1 MAENSNLDAFAA
13 KYGLSSS
20 KPAVPT
26 AQSIQ
31 KPEDPT
37 KAFGKF
43 LADRTSN
50 SALSL
55 QDGNEYGRVNT
66 FDNSVTGAFKD
77 RYKAYGQDTYNRIG
91 FDPYINNELNFT
103 SKTNTYDDLKRWATA
118 SALPMVGLGFMSPL
132 NSYKDIATGNTFKGD
147 TDMAKDYEYYN
158 ALGYSSRGG
167 IGGFG
172 VNLLNSFSYS
182 AGILIEGAI
191 EGALIGAA
199 VGAVAGE
206 GIGAAPGAAI
216 GGLVEGISA
225 LTKVPRALFQTAKTI
240 GNIGKTVKGL
250 TAVNSAKNVWNA
262 VKTGGTTVGKIL
274 NPLENTTEAVMNLS
288 KWKDIDNMTGL
299 ARSAKTAGAFW
310 HDMMSMNMALSEGK
324 LEGGFSELKRYE
336 KLYNDHYAKFG
347 EAPDEET
354 QRKMVQNAREA
365 GITNTMWNTG
375 LVFYSNKIALPSLTR
390 AKFLKG
396 IPRLNAGKVVG
407 AVGKEFQLVVNNA
420 DDIAKASMEKVPISF
435 KNSLKALKSPR
446 KLGAVGLNYLKAN
459 LVEGLQEVGQ
469 DALSEA
475 VENYYDKIYKE
486 PSVRSNRMFAS
497 ALVDGIGKQSV
508 FSETFLSGFAMGTL
522 FQGPSTL
529 VKHGTRLGNRIFKSK
544 DSYDQYVK
552 EKSEDADR
560 IVNAFNNMT
569 GENAKYLFD
578 PSINSLANLS
588 LLAKRV
594 DNPDDA
600 TTKEI
605 KDDGAA
611 VFALSMLSSIK
622 NGTFDMYMDH
632 IKNYKNA
639 TPEEI
644 EEAWELE
651 KGEGQKALDNLDQAI
666 NNAKTIKNRYEFAG
680 KRFKPA
686 IVKEKFK
693 EGTEEHLI
701 AELYEQG
708 YKESLTSFVFLQD
721 SVDNTIQRLDKLYN
735 TAAKLEV
742 IAASPF
748 SNFAVLTN
756 NANKLDR
763 EIEMLKAD
771 IEIGSQSTE
780 PTTREEVDQKR
791 KLLKNLFKFQEA
803 QNKVTMSLALAK
815 EAGEKSEDFF
825 NALKEEGQD
834 IHAEYSQAFLNVLN
848 TIAGSTENQLKLQ
861 DQIEKN
867 GGFEQLYDALFDT
880 HLLKDDR
887 NILSDYINLLAE
899 PEEFYEHVNRNFK
912 FMKNLYDNRK
922 EYIKDVVNQEF
933 EIAENNEVL
942 TELATQGIFVDLD
955 KFADW
960 VENKQNIPDEFI
972 DTTNNMIINTSSVLY
987 PKYAAIFARAA
998 SASLRKAA
1006 GDPATEKQ
1014 KLDNRLEEINNK
1026 KKEEINKLREN
1037 YEQQFLQEVGRELDA
1052 IEQENSRINQD
1063 NVQLEKD
1070 KEAAQKDIDLL
1081 TKALET
1087 LGGKDIVKIN
1097 KAIDDLLDNNII
1109 SQEEYE
1115 RLTALDANDPAVINE
1130 FKGILGVVYNKDLS
1144 NEENYR
1150 AAGLIMVMPDFIA
1163 NEINNKKEILATA
1176 PAEPT
1181 DIESTTAYKVYTE
1194 AVEQVNGRYEK
1205 LTEEVKE
1212 AFAEKGIDENTVDPI
1227 SVNTSYDEM
1236 PEELQA
1242 QIDAEFDKFL
1252 AESGDDA
1259 SLKTVNPNA
1268 YEMQRENW
1276 IALNGRELISAYNQR
1291 VADEARARAE
1301 KLKEPP
1307 FLKYNKKQ
1315 VDPKTDT
1322 VFSLNQLYK
1331 QLSKLSESGKD
1342 LKGKD
1347 LTAQQK
1353 ADLKED
1359 LENLAGYLDAI
1370 AKSYKP
1376 KSIAQKT
1383 VDKIVERVVNRRGEV
1398 EDVIDEKGRKTRK
1411 FAGEETTTDIE
1422 RKSGESIEDFINRLF
1437 ENNYFVEVD
1446 GKQLFSLTQGRW
1458 GVVVNVGGIKVP
1470 FYQSTSGTDTKVVGQ
1485 WYPFFGDQGNWV
1497 IKGNSDDS
1505 NVGYGFKAIQDV
1517 QSFLN
1522 KNIKE
1527 TDAIALSNLVPT
1539 EVNQNKE
1546 DLRKLNESQIKAND
1560 NLSISKEA
1568 TAKRL
1573 SELMGYTVEEANKT
1587 KSDSELFA
1595 LASKKVF
1602 AELAALKGT
1611 TTTDIEVKKA
1621 ERRKRYYNGPANRMV
1636 QVQKDSENTPVTQE
1650 QIEEIEQVIEKAK
1663 ELGWDKNRLF
1673 RQLSSMGY
1681 SYAFGVNSEGYRN
1694 YLEDRLSGKTN
1705 IKVTSEFNFFEQLD
1719 AELAALEEGT
1729 TNTGKLRRVTEISSK
1744 IAKEKTNFDWAYNK
1758 KELILNKFKEILENE
1773 TDTNKAVSTFMGL
1786 FTRLSKTGAT
1796 KQFDSKRKL
1805 EAIEK
1810 ALKETP
1816 TLEKLSTLID
1826 DYAFIESTEAGT
1838 KVDELIRKFLTLDSD
1853 SGFLQI
1859 DYNGTIDINGTEYKV
1874 SDFMSKKAF
1883 DRMFGAGGIVSSIRS
1898 KMIDGEF
1905 VLFPENLVVFDKTL
1919 GITGEID
1926 LLGVNAKGEV
1936 MIIDIK
1942 TSKNWDN
1949 YEKENNYQQLSHRAQ
1964 LSIYSTLF
1972 YNMTGIKPKELKI
1985 LPLQIS
1991 VDVEGYVNDIDKA
2004 KVTILD
2010 KDGNP
2015 VKEANGKTN
2024 KKRLLAPG
2032 YYDLEFLDEIAD
2044 EGVIMIEP
2052 TFTDDISEDDYVE
2065 QGTEETLPTE
2075 GVLEETEELD
2085 GLTLNDLVNK
2095 QVIFNGT
2102 SGKLIVLE
2110 DGSYAVEKRNT
2121 KDTALY
2127 EQLLKELNRD
2137 LDEETNPEIRD
2148 LIKKSI
2154 DDTEANIEESKKDK
2168 VIEVVYHKLK
2178 PATNG
2183 SLTPSEL
2190 GISVITGITFPFQ
2203 VNNINGRAIKAEFT
2217 NNSET
2222 TAKINGVDYN
2232 VIRDN
2237 SGAIV
2242 ALSYRKNQALINEI
2256 DEEISYARTE
2266 LTRLSKQPYQVFMLN
2281 QLADL
2286 NARIDKLTKEQE
2298 ELLANNDL
2306 VFVKG
2311 GNSNDYIFALN
2322 SLPNSFQKATKAL
2335 KPADEKKD
2343 LKEIDRLSLSASIS
2357 TAITEIL
2364 DTEEYPETLDILFD
2378 VGVQGI
2384 TLSELDY
2391 IYNWIDKKVDEL
2403 YALSST
2409 VINRGDLVDD
2419 ISNQINALL
2428 QLKNDLNLIKII
2440 KDGKTKKPRFS
2451 KQQAAANKIFGTKEV
2466 QKRTSVP
2473 KNEKPTSRQTKT
2485 VSGQP
2490 AGEISTDELK
2500 DIVKAAKSVKPNFS
2514 STKTKTETE
2523 ENQDL
2528 FSEINSAKSKE
2539 ELETA
2544 YINTLNK
2551 RGDVSAT
2558 TVTEVYNKRKEEL
2571 NKVSSDTL
2579 KKGTLLYAK
2588 NPIFDG
2594 VENAVVEVVMLNPSS
2609 KQVVVKLFGT
2619 ETKKAF
2625 SEQEIKD
2632 NFIMYNKEAMEKS
2645 NVVEPVTETQKA
2657 KSTISKSSIK
2667 DLGTNPELLNKA
2679 KEDAKKD
2686 SKSRFSALKAASDK
2700 NNINNCD

>member
-1 MAENSNLDAFAA
+1 MAENSNLDAFAT

-20 KPAVPT
+20 KPAAPT

-103 SKTNTYDDLKRWATA
+103 SKTNTYDDLKRWVTA
-118 SALPMVGLGFMSPL
+118 SALPMIGLGFMSPL
-132 NSYKDIATGNTFKGD
+132 NSYKDVATGNTFKGD

-167 IGGFG
+167 VGGFG

-206 GIGAAPGAAI
+206 GIGAIPGAAI

-225 LTKVPRALFQTAKTI
+225 LTKIPRALFQTAKTI

-262 VKTGGTTVGKIL
+262 ARTGAVSVGKIL

-324 LEGGFSELKRYE
+324 LEGGFSELRRYE
-336 KLYNDHYAKFG
+336 KLYNEHYAKFG

-396 IPRLNAGKVVG
+396 LPRLNAGKVVG

-420 DDIAKASMEKVPISF
+420 DDIAKATMEKVPISF

-446 KLGAVGLNYLKAN
+446 KLGAVGLNYFKAN

-686 IVKEKFK
+686 LVKEKFK
-693 EGTEEHLI
+693 PGTEEYLK
-701 AELYEQG
+701 AELYEQA

-735 TAAKLEV
+735 TAAKLDP

-825 NALKEEGQD
+825 SALKEEGQD

-960 VENKQNIPDEFI
+960 VENKKNIPDEFI
-972 DTTNNMIINTSSVLY
+972 DTTNNMIINKSSVLY

-1037 YEQQFLQEVGRELDA
+1037 YEQQFLQEIGRELDTV
-1052 IEQENSRINQD
+1052 EQENSRINQD
-1063 NVQLEKD
+1063 NAQLEKD
-1070 KEAAQKDIDLL
+1070 KEDAQKDIDLL

-1087 LGGKDIVKIN
+1087 LGGKDVVKIN

-1115 RLTALDANDPAVINE
+1115 SLTALDANDPEAVNE
-1130 FKGILGVVYNKDLS
+1130 FKGILGVIYDKNLP

-1194 AVEQVNGRYEK
+1194 AVEQVNARYEK
-1205 LTEEVKE
+1205 LIQEVKE

-1227 SVNTSYDEM
+1227 SVNTPYDEM

-1276 IALNGRELISAYNQR
+1276 IALNGRELISNYNQK

-1307 FLKYNKKQ
+1307 FLKYSKKQ
-1315 VDPKTDT
+1315 VTSEDT
-1322 VFSLNQLYK
+1322 VFALNQLYK
-1331 QLSKLSESGKD
+1331 QLKRLFDTGKDADGKDVKLS
-1342 LKGKD
+1342 
-1347 LTAQQK
+1347 AQQK

-1376 KSIAQKT
+1376 KSLAQNT
-1383 VDKIVERVVNRRGEV
+1383 VDKIVERVINRRGEV
-1398 EDVIDEKGRKTRK
+1398 EDVVDAEGRKTRK
-1411 FAGEETTTDIE
+1411 FAGEETATDIE
-1422 RKSGESIEDFINRLF
+1422 TKKADIERRRQEELSTFDPMKDSTFAKL
-1437 ENNYFVEVD
+1437 
-1446 GKQLFSLTQGRW
+1446 
-1458 GVVVNVGGIKVP
+1458 IK
-1470 FYQSTSGTDTKVVGQ
+1470 
-1485 WYPFFGDQGNWV
+1485 
-1497 IKGNSDDS
+1497 
-1505 NVGYGFKAIQDV
+1505 
-1517 QSFLN
+1517 
-1522 KNIKE
+1522 KE
-1527 TDAIALSNLVPT
+1527 TSLRSSYALTPG
-1539 EVNQNKE
+1539 
-1546 DLRKLNESQIKAND
+1546 
-1560 NLSISKEA
+1560 
-1568 TAKRL
+1568 KRL
-1573 SELMGYTVEEANKT
+1573 KDELEA
-1587 KSDSELFA
+1587 A
-1595 LASKKVF
+1595 
-1602 AELAALKGT
+1602 
-1611 TTTDIEVKKA
+1611 
-1621 ERRKRYYNGPANRMV
+1621 
-1636 QVQKDSENTPVTQE
+1636 
-1650 QIEEIEQVIEKAK
+1650 EKATIQRGE
-1663 ELGWDKNRLF
+1663 ELGAEINAR
-1673 RQLSSMGY
+1673 Y
-1681 SYAFGVNSEGYRN
+1681 
-1694 YLEDRLSGKTN
+1694 
-1705 IKVTSEFNFFEQLD
+1705 D
-1719 AELAALEEGT
+1719 AELAALGETAEAPT
-1729 TNTGKLRRVTEISSK
+1729 KLRRVSEIASK

-1773 TDTNKAVSTFMGL
+1773 TDTNKAVSTFMAL

-1805 EAIEK
+1805 DAIEK
-1810 ALKETP
+1810 ALNETP

-1826 DYAFIESTEAGT
+1826 NYAFIESTDAGT
-1838 KVDELIRKFLTLDSD
+1838 KVDELIRKFLTLDSE
-1853 SGFLQI
+1853 SGFLEI
-1859 DYNGTIDINGTEYKV
+1859 SYDGVIDINDTEYKV

-1883 DRMFGAGGIVSSIRS
+1883 DRLFGPGGIVSSIRS

-1905 VLFPENLVVFDKTL
+1905 VLFPENLLVFDKTL

-1964 LSIYSTLF
+1964 LSIYATLF

-2015 VKEANGKTN
+2015 IKEANGKTN

-2052 TFTDDISEDDYVE
+2052 TFTDAISEDDVEE
-2065 QGTEETLPTE
+2065 QGTEETPPTE
-2075 GVLEETEELD
+2075 EVLEETEELD

-2102 SGKLIVLE
+2102 SGKLIVLD
-2110 DGSYAVEKRNT
+2110 DGSYAVEKSNT

-2127 EQLLKELNRD
+2127 VQLLAELERD
-2137 LDEETNPEIRD
+2137 LKEETNPEIRD
-2148 LIKKSI
+2148 LIQKSI
-2154 DDTEANIEESKKDK
+2154 DDTKANIEESKKDK

-2256 DEEISYARTE
+2256 DEELSYARTE

-2343 LKEIDRLSLSASIS
+2343 LKEIDRLSLSAAVSK
-2357 TAITEIL
+2357 AITEIL

-2391 IYNWIDKKVDEL
+2391 IYDWIDKKVDEL

-2409 VINRGDLVDD
+2409 VINRGDIIDD

-2539 ELETA
+2539 DLETA

-2571 NKVSSDTL
+2571 NKVSFDTL

-2594 VENAVVEVVMLNPSS
+2594 VENAVVEVTMLNPSS

>member
-167 IGGFG
+167 VGGFG

-686 IVKEKFK
+686 LVKEKFK
-693 EGTEEHLI
+693 EGTEDYLK
-701 AELYEQG
+701 AELYEQA

-742 IAASPF
+742 VAASPF

-1276 IALNGRELISAYNQR
+1276 IALNGRELISAYNQK

-1411 FAGEETTTDIE
+1411 FAGEETTPAL
-1422 RKSGESIEDFINRLF
+1422 GE
-1437 ENNYFVEVD
+1437 
-1446 GKQLFSLTQGRW
+1446 
-1458 GVVVNVGGIKVP
+1458 
-1470 FYQSTSGTDTKVVGQ
+1470 
-1485 WYPFFGDQGNWV
+1485 
-1497 IKGNSDDS
+1497 
-1505 NVGYGFKAIQDV
+1505 
-1517 QSFLN
+1517 
-1522 KNIKE
+1522 
-1527 TDAIALSNLVPT
+1527 
-1539 EVNQNKE
+1539 
-1546 DLRKLNESQIKAND
+1546 
-1560 NLSISKEA
+1560 
-1568 TAKRL
+1568 
-1573 SELMGYTVEEANKT
+1573 
-1587 KSDSELFA
+1587 
-1595 LASKKVF
+1595 
-1602 AELAALKGT
+1602 
-1611 TTTDIEVKKA
+1611 
-1621 ERRKRYYNGPANRMV
+1621 
-1636 QVQKDSENTPVTQE
+1636 
-1650 QIEEIEQVIEKAK
+1650 
-1663 ELGWDKNRLF
+1663 
-1673 RQLSSMGY
+1673 
-1681 SYAFGVNSEGYRN
+1681 
-1694 YLEDRLSGKTN
+1694 
-1705 IKVTSEFNFFEQLD
+1705 TSE
-1719 AELAALEEGT
+1719 APT
-1729 TNTGKLRRVTEISSK
+1729 KIRRVTEISSK

-1816 TLEKLSTLID
+1816 TLEKLNTLID
-1826 DYAFIESTEAGT
+1826 EYAFIESTEAGT

-1859 DYNGTIDINGTEYKV
+1859 DYNGTIDVNGTEYKV

-1883 DRMFGAGGIVSSIRS
+1883 DRLFGAGGIVSSIRS

-2032 YYDLEFLDEIAD
+2032 YYDLEFLDEIAN

-2052 TFTDDISEDDYVE
+2052 TFTDAISEDDVEE

-2075 GVLEETEELD
+2075 EVLEETEELD

-2102 SGKLIVLE
+2102 SGKLIVLD
-2110 DGSYAVEKRNT
+2110 DGSYAVEKSNT

-2127 EQLLKELNRD
+2127 VQLLAELNRD

-2256 DEEISYARTE
+2256 DEELSYARTE

-2343 LKEIDRLSLSASIS
+2343 LKEIDRLSLSAAVSK
-2357 TAITEIL
+2357 AITEIL

-2391 IYNWIDKKVDEL
+2391 IYDWIDKKVDEL

-2409 VINRGDLVDD
+2409 VINRGDLIDD

-2500 DIVKAAKSVKPNFS
+2500 DIVKAAKSVNPNFS

-2539 ELETA
+2539 DLETA

-2594 VENAVVEVVMLNPSS
+2594 VENAVVEVTMLNPSS

>member
-1 MAENSNLDAFAA
+1 
-13 KYGLSSS
+13 
-20 KPAVPT
+20 
-26 AQSIQ
+26 
-31 KPEDPT
+31 
-37 KAFGKF
+37 
-43 LADRTSN
+43 
-50 SALSL
+50 
-55 QDGNEYGRVNT
+55 
-66 FDNSVTGAFKD
+66 
-77 RYKAYGQDTYNRIG
+77 
-91 FDPYINNELNFT
+91 
-103 SKTNTYDDLKRWATA
+103 
-118 SALPMVGLGFMSPL
+118 
-132 NSYKDIATGNTFKGD
+132 
-147 TDMAKDYEYYN
+147 
-158 ALGYSSRGG
+158 
-167 IGGFG
+167 
-172 VNLLNSFSYS
+172 
-182 AGILIEGAI
+182 
-191 EGALIGAA
+191 
-199 VGAVAGE
+199 
-206 GIGAAPGAAI
+206 
-216 GGLVEGISA
+216 
-225 LTKVPRALFQTAKTI
+225 
-240 GNIGKTVKGL
+240 
-250 TAVNSAKNVWNA
+250 
-262 VKTGGTTVGKIL
+262 
-274 NPLENTTEAVMNLS
+274 
-288 KWKDIDNMTGL
+288 
-299 ARSAKTAGAFW
+299 
-310 HDMMSMNMALSEGK
+310 
-324 LEGGFSELKRYE
+324 
-336 KLYNDHYAKFG
+336 
-347 EAPDEET
+347 
-354 QRKMVQNAREA
+354 
-365 GITNTMWNTG
+365 
-375 LVFYSNKIALPSLTR
+375 
-390 AKFLKG
+390 
-396 IPRLNAGKVVG
+396 
-407 AVGKEFQLVVNNA
+407 
-420 DDIAKASMEKVPISF
+420 
-435 KNSLKALKSPR
+435 
-446 KLGAVGLNYLKAN
+446 
-459 LVEGLQEVGQ
+459 
-469 DALSEA
+469 
-475 VENYYDKIYKE
+475 
-486 PSVRSNRMFAS
+486 
-497 ALVDGIGKQSV
+497 
-508 FSETFLSGFAMGTL
+508 
-522 FQGPSTL
+522 
-529 VKHGTRLGNRIFKSK
+529 
-544 DSYDQYVK
+544 
-552 EKSEDADR
+552 
-560 IVNAFNNMT
+560 
-569 GENAKYLFD
+569 
-578 PSINSLANLS
+578 
-588 LLAKRV
+588 
-594 DNPDDA
+594 
-600 TTKEI
+600 
-605 KDDGAA
+605 
-611 VFALSMLSSIK
+611 
-622 NGTFDMYMDH
+622 
-632 IKNYKNA
+632 
-639 TPEEI
+639 
-644 EEAWELE
+644 
-651 KGEGQKALDNLDQAI
+651 
-666 NNAKTIKNRYEFAG
+666 
-680 KRFKPA
+680 
-686 IVKEKFK
+686 
-693 EGTEEHLI
+693 
-701 AELYEQG
+701 
-708 YKESLTSFVFLQD
+708 
-721 SVDNTIQRLDKLYN
+721 
-735 TAAKLEV
+735 
-742 IAASPF
+742 
-748 SNFAVLTN
+748 
-756 NANKLDR
+756 
-763 EIEMLKAD
+763 
-771 IEIGSQSTE
+771 
-780 PTTREEVDQKR
+780 
-791 KLLKNLFKFQEA
+791 
-803 QNKVTMSLALAK
+803 
-815 EAGEKSEDFF
+815 
-825 NALKEEGQD
+825 
-834 IHAEYSQAFLNVLN
+834 
-848 TIAGSTENQLKLQ
+848 
-861 DQIEKN
+861 
-867 GGFEQLYDALFDT
+867 
-880 HLLKDDR
+880 
-887 NILSDYINLLAE
+887 
-899 PEEFYEHVNRNFK
+899 
-912 FMKNLYDNRK
+912 
-922 EYIKDVVNQEF
+922 
-933 EIAENNEVL
+933 
-942 TELATQGIFVDLD
+942 
-955 KFADW
+955 
-960 VENKQNIPDEFI
+960 
-972 DTTNNMIINTSSVLY
+972 MIINKSSVLY

-1037 YEQQFLQEVGRELDA
+1037 YEQQFLQEIGRELDTV
-1052 IEQENSRINQD
+1052 EQENSRINQD
-1063 NVQLEKD
+1063 NAQLEKD
-1070 KEAAQKDIDLL
+1070 KEDAQKDIDLL

-1087 LGGKDIVKIN
+1087 LGGKDVVKIN

-1115 RLTALDANDPAVINE
+1115 SLTALDANDPEAVNE
-1130 FKGILGVVYNKDLS
+1130 FKGILGVIYDKNLP

-1194 AVEQVNGRYEK
+1194 AVEQVNARYEK
-1205 LTEEVKE
+1205 LIQEVKE

-1227 SVNTSYDEM
+1227 SVNTPYDEM

-1276 IALNGRELISAYNQR
+1276 IALNGRELISNYNQK

-1307 FLKYNKKQ
+1307 FLKYSKKQ
-1315 VDPKTDT
+1315 VTSEDT
-1322 VFSLNQLYK
+1322 VFALNQLYK
-1331 QLSKLSESGKD
+1331 QLKRLFDTGKDADGKDVKLS
-1342 LKGKD
+1342 
-1347 LTAQQK
+1347 AQQK

-1376 KSIAQKT
+1376 KSLAQNT
-1383 VDKIVERVVNRRGEV
+1383 VDKIVERVINRRGEV
-1398 EDVIDEKGRKTRK
+1398 EDVVDAEGRKTRK
-1411 FAGEETTTDIE
+1411 FAGEETATDIE
-1422 RKSGESIEDFINRLF
+1422 TKKADIERRRQEELSTFDPMKDSTFAKL
-1437 ENNYFVEVD
+1437 
-1446 GKQLFSLTQGRW
+1446 
-1458 GVVVNVGGIKVP
+1458 IK
-1470 FYQSTSGTDTKVVGQ
+1470 
-1485 WYPFFGDQGNWV
+1485 
-1497 IKGNSDDS
+1497 
-1505 NVGYGFKAIQDV
+1505 
-1517 QSFLN
+1517 
-1522 KNIKE
+1522 KE
-1527 TDAIALSNLVPT
+1527 TSLRSSYALTPG
-1539 EVNQNKE
+1539 
-1546 DLRKLNESQIKAND
+1546 
-1560 NLSISKEA
+1560 
-1568 TAKRL
+1568 KRL
-1573 SELMGYTVEEANKT
+1573 KDELEA
-1587 KSDSELFA
+1587 A
-1595 LASKKVF
+1595 
-1602 AELAALKGT
+1602 
-1611 TTTDIEVKKA
+1611 
-1621 ERRKRYYNGPANRMV
+1621 
-1636 QVQKDSENTPVTQE
+1636 
-1650 QIEEIEQVIEKAK
+1650 EKATIQRGE
-1663 ELGWDKNRLF
+1663 ELGAEINAR
-1673 RQLSSMGY
+1673 Y
-1681 SYAFGVNSEGYRN
+1681 
-1694 YLEDRLSGKTN
+1694 
-1705 IKVTSEFNFFEQLD
+1705 D
-1719 AELAALEEGT
+1719 AELAALGETAEAPT
-1729 TNTGKLRRVTEISSK
+1729 KLRRVSEIASK

-1773 TDTNKAVSTFMGL
+1773 TDTNKAVSTFMAL

-1805 EAIEK
+1805 DAIEK
-1810 ALKETP
+1810 ALNETP

-1826 DYAFIESTEAGT
+1826 NYAFIESTDAGT
-1838 KVDELIRKFLTLDSD
+1838 KVDELIRKFLTLDSE
-1853 SGFLQI
+1853 SGFLEI
-1859 DYNGTIDINGTEYKV
+1859 SYDGVIDINDTEYKV

-1883 DRMFGAGGIVSSIRS
+1883 DRLFGPGGIVSSIRS

-1905 VLFPENLVVFDKTL
+1905 VLFPENLLVFDKTL

-1964 LSIYSTLF
+1964 LSIYATLF

-2015 VKEANGKTN
+2015 IKEANGKTN

-2052 TFTDDISEDDYVE
+2052 TFTDAISEDDVEE
-2065 QGTEETLPTE
+2065 QGTEETPPTE
-2075 GVLEETEELD
+2075 EVLEETEELD

-2102 SGKLIVLE
+2102 SGKLIVLD
-2110 DGSYAVEKRNT
+2110 DGSYAVEKSNT

-2127 EQLLKELNRD
+2127 VQLLAELERD
-2137 LDEETNPEIRD
+2137 LKEETNPEIRD
-2148 LIKKSI
+2148 LIQKSI
-2154 DDTEANIEESKKDK
+2154 DDTKANIEESKKDK

-2256 DEEISYARTE
+2256 DEELSYARTE

-2343 LKEIDRLSLSASIS
+2343 LKEIDRLSLSAAVSK
-2357 TAITEIL
+2357 AITEIL

-2391 IYNWIDKKVDEL
+2391 IYDWIDKKVDEL

-2409 VINRGDLVDD
+2409 VINRGDIIDD

-2539 ELETA
+2539 DLETA

-2571 NKVSSDTL
+2571 NKVSFDTL

-2594 VENAVVEVVMLNPSS
+2594 VENAVVEVTMLNPSS

>member
-1 MAENSNLDAFAA
+1 MAENSSLDAFAT

-20 KPAVPT
+20 KPAVST

-167 IGGFG
+167 VGGFG

-182 AGILIEGAI
+182 AGILIEGAV

-216 GGLVEGISA
+216 GGLVEGVSA

-240 GNIGKTVKGL
+240 GNIGKTVKSL

-274 NPLENTTEAVMNLS
+274 NPLENTVEAVSNLS

-396 IPRLNAGKVVG
+396 LPRLNAGKVVG

-435 KNSLKALKSPR
+435 KNSLKAIKSPR

-469 DALSEA
+469 DALSQA
-475 VENYYDKIYKE
+475 VENYYDKIYHE

-552 EKSEDADR
+552 EKSEDADK

-686 IVKEKFK
+686 LVKEKFK
-693 EGTEEHLI
+693 PGTEEYLK
-701 AELYEQG
+701 AELYEQA

-735 TAAKLEV
+735 TAAKLDP

-825 NALKEEGQD
+825 GALKEEGQD

-972 DTTNNMIINTSSVLY
+972 DTTNNMIINKSSVLY

-998 SASLRKAA
+998 GASLRKAA
-1006 GDPATEKQ
+1006 GDPSTEKQ

-1037 YEQQFLQEVGRELDA
+1037 YEQQFLQEIGRELDTV
-1052 IEQENSRINQD
+1052 EQENSRINQD
-1063 NVQLEKD
+1063 NAQLEKD
-1070 KEAAQKDIDLL
+1070 KEDAQKDIDLL

-1087 LGGKDIVKIN
+1087 LGGKDVVKIN

-1194 AVEQVNGRYEK
+1194 AIEQVNGRYEK
-1205 LTEEVKE
+1205 LTKEVKE

-1227 SVNTSYDEM
+1227 SVNTSYNEM
-1236 PEELQA
+1236 PEELQT

-1276 IALNGRELISAYNQR
+1276 IALNGRELISAYNQK

-1411 FAGEETTTDIE
+1411 FAGEETTTDIGA
-1422 RKSGESIEDFINRLF
+1422 KKAAIEEEIKQVLRNTTNANGVKPYDNPDIQYELEIAQASRNIANALSKGQPLTF
-1437 ENNYFVEVD
+1437 EFLKAN
-1446 GKQLFSLTQGRW
+1446 L
-1458 GVVVNVGGIKVP
+1458 GGI
-1470 FYQSTSGTDTKVVGQ
+1470 FTTT
-1485 WYPFFGDQGNWV
+1485 NNNV
-1497 IKGNSDDS
+1497 IKVS
-1505 NVGYGFKAIQDV
+1505 I
-1517 QSFLN
+1517 N
-1522 KNIKE
+1522 KGTGKIE
-1527 TDAIALSNLVPT
+1527 
-1539 EVNQNKE
+1539 
-1546 DLRKLNESQIKAND
+1546 
-1560 NLSISKEA
+1560 
-1568 TAKRL
+1568 L
-1573 SELMGYTVEEANKT
+1573 SELNTVRTIIVDENNNISYDFEDKG
-1587 KSDSELFA
+1587 KELNLKA
-1595 LASKKVF
+1595 ARAISQAESKYQYKLKDIF
-1602 AELAALKGT
+1602 KKYKAELDALGET
-1611 TTTDIEVKKA
+1611 A
-1621 ERRKRYYNGPANRMV
+1621 EAPTK
-1636 QVQKDSENTPVTQE
+1636 
-1650 QIEEIEQVIEKAK
+1650 I
-1663 ELGWDKNRLF
+1663 
-1673 RQLSSMGY
+1673 
-1681 SYAFGVNSEGYRN
+1681 
-1694 YLEDRLSGKTN
+1694 
-1705 IKVTSEFNFFEQLD
+1705 
-1719 AELAALEEGT
+1719 
-1729 TNTGKLRRVTEISSK
+1729 RRVTEISSK

-2052 TFTDDISEDDYVE
+2052 TFTDAISEDDVEE

-2075 GVLEETEELD
+2075 EVLEETEELD

-2110 DGSYAVEKRNT
+2110 DGSYAVEKSNT

-2127 EQLLKELNRD
+2127 VQLLAELERD
-2137 LDEETNPEIRD
+2137 LKEETNPEIRD
-2148 LIKKSI
+2148 LIQKSI

-2256 DEEISYARTE
+2256 DEELSYARTE

-2343 LKEIDRLSLSASIS
+2343 LKEIDRLSLSAAVSK
-2357 TAITEIL
+2357 AITEIL

-2391 IYNWIDKKVDEL
+2391 IYDWIDKKVDEL

-2409 VINRGDLVDD
+2409 VINRGDLIDD

-2539 ELETA
+2539 DLETA

-2571 NKVSSDTL
+2571 NKVSFDTL

-2594 VENAVVEVVMLNPSS
+2594 VENAVVEVTMLNPSS